1 MPRGDG
7 TGPAGMG
14 PMTGRAAG
22 YCAGYNMPG
31 YMNPWGG
38 QFAAP
43 YAMYGAGGGAY
54 GATPYYG
61 YGGGGGMPYMGT
73 PYMPYGRG
81 VGRGFF
87 GCGIGRGIGRGRRF
101 W

>member
-1 MPRGDG
+1 MPRGNG

-22 YCAGYNMPG
+22 YCAGYSMPG
-31 YMNPWGG
+31 FMNPWGG

-43 YAMYGAGGGAY
+43 YTPYGGWGGVS
-54 GATPYYG
+54 PYYG
-61 YGGGGGMPYMGT
+61 YGGVMPSMAYGRSYMPFGRGSGGGFF
-73 PYMPYGRG
+73 
-81 VGRGFF
+81 GRGF
-87 GCGIGRGIGRGRRF
+87 GRGIGRGRWF